1 MTTFVIVAILLT
13 LAVLALLLVPLLL
26 KERKQRLG
34 SASQLSV
41 AVLRDQLD
49 DLEAQR
55 KAGTLDPKVFAEEQA
70 DLERRALE
78 DSAGVAKAYSTGR
91 KLTLAVVLGVGL
103 PALVVGLY
111 FMLGSPETMKPQQA
125 ADAGG
130 SAGAHSLGPQQIQAM
145 AAKLAERLQ
154 ANPDDGEGW
163 LMLGRS
169 YSTLG
174 RYPEAAA
181 ALGRA
186 AALLPPNANLL
197 ADYADVMA
205 MAQGR
210 RLSGEPEK
218 IIARALVID
227 PRHIKSLALM
237 GSAAFE
243 RGDFGLAIQQWQ
255 KILTLVPPDSPAAQS
270 IGNSIADAQRRMGVA
285 PTQAGMPMLAAAA
298 PGAGVPVAPSVGA
311 TAASVSGTIVLA
323 AELVGKAP
331 ADATLFVFARG
342 TDGSRVPLAMARI
355 NAARLPYEFKLD
367 DSMSMM
373 PTARLSSAKS
383 VVIGARLSRSGD
395 AGAKPGDFEGFSA
408 PVAVGASGLK
418 VTIGAVVK

>member
-13 LAVLALLLVPLLL
+13 LTVLALLLVPLLL

-55 KAGTLDPKVFAEEQA
+55 KAGTVDPKVFAEEQA
-70 DLERRALE
+70 ELERRALE
-78 DSAGVAKAYSTGR
+78 DGTGVAKSYSTGR

-111 FMLGSPETMKPQQA
+111 FMLGSPEAMKPQQA

-186 AALLPPNANLL
+186 TALLPPNANLL

-218 IIARALVID
+218 IIARALDID

-255 KILTLVPPDSPAAQS
+255 KILTLVPADSPAAQS
-270 IGNSIADAQRRMGVA
+270 IGNSIADAQRRMGSV
-285 PTQAGMPMLAAAA
+285 PLQAGAA
-298 PGAGVPVAPSVGA
+298 PGAVAPAASPASGA
-311 TAASVSGTIVLA
+311 AGASVSGTIALA
-323 AELVGKAP
+323 PDLVGKAP

-342 TDGSRVPLAMARI
+342 TDGSRVPLAMARV